1 MSIISD
7 FVAPIIG
14 FWLTVASGL
23 WLSRLGRPLNIFV
36 FTLHKLIALAS
47 VIFTIMQIYNIFV
60 DGNVQPII
68 IALIVISG
76 VCVLAL
82 FASGAMMSI
91 GLKVYGLLLNI
102 HKASVFLAT
111 ASMVLMIYFLSI

>member
-7 FVAPIIG
+7 FAAPIIG

-47 VIFTIMQIYNIFV
+47 VIFTIMQIYNIFM
-60 DGNVQPII
+60 DGDVQPII

-76 VCVLAL
+76 VCILAL

-91 GLKVYGLLLNI
+91 GLKLYGLLLNI

-111 ASMVLMIYFLSI
+111 VSMVLMIYFLSI

>member
-47 VIFTIMQIYNIFV
+47 LIFTIMQIYNIFV